1 MPALLRRLSH
11 FFLVLLPLLISGC
24 AASQSTYIDFSKP
37 HPEQPT
43 ATQAVSLNEQR
54 PILIA
59 LASVISPKET
69 IGYYRAIA
77 QHVARKTGRQAVL
90 IQRKTYDEVNMLMS
104 NGEVDVAFMSTGA
117 YASYRGMNEIEL
129 LVMAERGGNSF
140 YTPDVI
146 VHRDSDLYSM
156 EDLQGRTFAFTD
168 PLSFS
173 GHMVIEDYLERQ
185 GTVPEKYFKRF
196 FYTYNHDKSIWAVA
210 NKLVDSASIDS
221 QIYEYAKLRNPSL
234 TDNLRIISSLR
245 PSPTGPVVISKNI
258 PDEQKRLLQDIFLNM
273 NQEPETAEA
282 MQQLIIDR
290 FVKPKPELYEP
301 LKKIYSRSRVIL

>member
-1 MPALLRRLSH
+1 MPALFRRR
-11 FFLVLLPLLISGC
+11 FLLFLLLLPLLLSGC
-24 AASQSTYIDFSKP
+24 AASQNTYIDFSKP
-37 HPEQPT
+37 HPEQDAT
-43 ATQAVSLNEQR
+43 AHDSALSEQR

-104 NGEVDVAFMSTGA
+104 NGEVDIAFMSTGA

-146 VHRDSDLYSM
+146 VHRDSDIYSM
-156 EDLQGRTFAFTD
+156 DDLQSRTFAFTD

-210 NKLVDSASIDS
+210 NKLVDGASIDS
-221 QIYEYAKLRNPSL
+221 QIYEYAKLRNPAL

-245 PSPTGPVVISKNI
+245 PSPTGPIVISKRI
-258 PDEQKRLLQDIFLNM
+258 PDEQKRVLQEIFLQM
-273 NQEPETAEA
+273 DQEAETAEA

-290 FVKPKPELYEP
+290 FVKPQPGLYEP